1 MGLILIVED
10 SDSLRTALC
19 AVLDHHGFQALG
31 VESAEAGLRVVAE
44 QDVACVVADLRLPKM
59 DGLSFV
65 KRVREEHPALPFL
78 MMTAHATVDSAV
90 EAMKVGA
97 TDFIAKPFEPER
109 VVPIIRELLDHH
121 RILSRRTLSAH
132 KSSTALQTSCSELQK
147 VFAQARLAAR
157 VDSSVLLIGESGTGK
172 EVLARY
178 IHENSPRSGKPF
190 IAINCGAIPGE
201 LLESEFFGHEAG
213 AFTGATQ
220 ARPGLFEVGSEGTIF
235 LDEVGD
241 MPPHL
246 QVKLLRALQEHEIRH
261 VGSNRYISVSPRI
274 IAATNRPLDEALAQ
288 GAVRED
294 FYFRLAVVT
303 LTIPPLRDRRNDI
316 VPMARE
322 LINYFSVAAGKD
334 QLELDATAAEMLEAY
349 SWPGNVRE
357 LENVIERAVL
367 VADKVIHPEDLGI
380 RVALDITALSEASKT
395 LEEISAGA
403 VYKAEVEAIARALAL
418 TGGNKAKAAELLQVS
433 YKTLL
438 NKVKEYGLVSR

>member
-1 MGLILIVED
+1 MGLILIVDD

-19 AVLDHHGFQALG
+19 AVLSHHGLKVGG
-31 VESAEAGLRVVAE
+31 VSSAEEGLQVIAA

-65 KRVREEHPALPFL
+65 RQVREEHPALPFL
-78 MMTAHATVDSAV
+78 MMTAHATVDLAV
-90 EAMKVGA
+90 EAMKLGA
-97 TDFIAKPFEPER
+97 TDFITKPFEPGKL
-109 VVPIIRELLDHH
+109 VPIVEELLEHH
-121 RILSRRTLSAH
+121 RILSRRTISAYR
-132 KSSTALQTSCSELQK
+132 SSTALQTSCGELQK

-178 IHENSPRSGKPF
+178 IHESSPRSGKPF
-190 IAINCGAIPGE
+190 IAINCGAIPEE

-220 ARPGLFEVGSEGTIF
+220 ARPGLFEVASEGTIF

-261 VGSNRYISVSPRI
+261 VGGNRFISVSPRI
-274 IAATNRPLDEALAQ
+274 IAATNRPLDEALAE
-288 GAVRED
+288 GTVRED

-303 LTIPPLRDRRNDI
+303 LAIPPLRDRKNDI
-316 VPMARE
+316 IPMARD
-322 LINYFSVAAGKD
+322 LIECFSVAAGKD
-334 QLELDATAAEMLEAY
+334 LLELDATAAEMLEAY

-367 VADKVIHPEDLGI
+367 VASKVIHPEDLGI
-380 RVALDITALSEASKT
+380 RVALDISALSEASKT
-395 LEEISAGA
+395 LEEISSSA
-403 VYKAEVEAIARALAL
+403 VQKAEVEAISRALAL
-418 TGGNKAKAAELLQVS
+418 TGGNKVRAAELLQVS

-438 NKVKEYGLVSR
+438 NKVKEYGLARQ